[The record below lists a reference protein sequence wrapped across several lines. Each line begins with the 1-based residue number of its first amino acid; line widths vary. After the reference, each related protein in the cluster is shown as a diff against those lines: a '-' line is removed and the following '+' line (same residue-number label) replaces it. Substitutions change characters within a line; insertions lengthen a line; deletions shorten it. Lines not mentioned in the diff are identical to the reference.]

1 MLLYTNC
8 IQHLVTDWAR
18 EHHPLLPSFSLPHI
32 LYKIVNHRGP
42 SSILVILFEIFV
54 NTPREIDQQYP
65 GIFGD
70 GLVFLLHEFNPEVEF
85 LLGELG

>member
-18 EHHPLLPSFSLPHI
+18 EHHPLLPSFYLPHI

-42 SSILVILFEIFV
+42 SPILVILFEIFV
-54 NTPREIDQQYP
+54 NTPREIDQQCP

-85 LLGELG
+85 WLGELG